1 MTLKLTKSELANL
14 DNHNEYVSKLSKS
27 LKTSPKIRKH
37 ALTPDSRKQEALV
50 LYAKHGSI
58 GYVCSQLKMSRNT
71 LKNILREHGEY

>member
-1 MTLKLTKSELANL
+1 MTLQLTKSELANWARH
-14 DNHNEYVSKLSKS
+14 DKYVQKLSKG

-37 ALTPDSRKQEALV
+37 ATTPDSRKDKARE